1 MSLFFNRKPTES
13 DRFGRLFY
21 FPMTKSYFQTDTLRA
36 FFYFPCGIIES
47 KVMFHVKHIGKGE
60 DKMTDIKYFKKP
72 KSADEEL
79 GKRVL
84 QIKTDDIRP
93 NRAQPRAEFEENS
106 IIRLADSIRRYGI
119 LQPLSVRAS
128 DPDDIYAYELIAGE
142 RRLRAAKLL
151 GYLTVPCIVME
162 VGEQI
167 SAELA
172 MIENLL
178 REDLNMF
185 EQAYG
190 FRKLID
196 NHHLTQDEVAR
207 KMSMSQSAVANK
219 LRLLRLSYEEQQL
232 ILESGLTERHA
243 RAMLRIEKPQ
253 KRWDALQNVIEQK
266 LNVQETEHYIEQILE
281 SEEVEQGRALKKS
294 VQTDAFQEER
304 AMMDMVQTLR
314 RRVETWNKCGRNAT
328 MSVTNGLRTVE
339 VTIRFN
345 K

>member
-1 MSLFFNRKPTES
+1 
-13 DRFGRLFY
+13 
-21 FPMTKSYFQTDTLRA
+21 
-36 FFYFPCGIIES
+36 
-47 KVMFHVKHIGKGE
+47 
-60 DKMTDIKYFKKP
+60 MTDIKYFKKT
-72 KSADEEL
+72 KNAEEEL

-93 NRAQPRAEFEENS
+93 NRAQPRAEFEENA

-119 LQPLSVRAS
+119 LQPLTVRAS
-128 DPDDIYAYELIAGE
+128 DPEDIYSYELIAGE

-151 GYLTVPCIVME
+151 GYLTVPCIVMD

-196 NHHLTQDEVAR
+196 NHHLTQEEVAR
-207 KMSMSQSAVANK
+207 KMSLSQSAVANK
-219 LRLLRLSYEEQQL
+219 LRLLKLTYEEQKI
-232 ILESGLTERHA
+232 ILEAGLSERHA
-243 RAMLRIEKPQ
+243 RAMLRVENPQ
-253 KRWDALQNVIEQK
+253 KRWDVLQNIIEQK
-266 LNVQETEHYIEQILE
+266 LNVQETEHYIERFLENESLEIKTAPDQIT
-281 SEEVEQGRALKKS
+281 GRA
-294 VQTDAFQEER
+294 DAFREER
-304 AMMDMVQTLR
+304 EMMDMVQTLR
-314 RRVETWNKCGRNAT
+314 RRVDTWNKCGKNAS

-339 VTIRFN
+339 VIIRLN